1 MGRTHFYPEFSVAW
15 HQQIERALTV
25 MPTEAKR
32 LAVKRGIYKELQ
44 ERRTKTAGV
53 KQTDD

>member
-1 MGRTHFYPEFSVAW
+1 LGRTHFYPEFSVAW